1 MDALHAARSWADAW
15 ARAWRTHDAEL
26 VGSMYAEGASFR
38 SQAFRELDDPAGYA
52 RWAFD
57 EEAEAECRFAEPALS
72 GRDGAAVEYWAVSTG
87 RDGTVE
93 TIAGVALLRFGADG
107 RVVAERDYWNLA
119 EGRVDPYD
127 GWGPARA

>member
-1 MDALHAARSWADAW
+1 MGTCLANARPR
-15 ARAWRTHDAEL
+15 ARGIAVRRRCLIPLSA
-26 VGSMYAEGASFR
+26 VPRAR
-38 SQAFRELDDPAGYA
+38 RPAGYA

-57 EEAEAECRFAEPALS
+57 EEAEAECWFAEPALS

-119 EGRVDPYD
+119 EGRVDPYP
-127 GWGPARA
+127 GWGPVRA